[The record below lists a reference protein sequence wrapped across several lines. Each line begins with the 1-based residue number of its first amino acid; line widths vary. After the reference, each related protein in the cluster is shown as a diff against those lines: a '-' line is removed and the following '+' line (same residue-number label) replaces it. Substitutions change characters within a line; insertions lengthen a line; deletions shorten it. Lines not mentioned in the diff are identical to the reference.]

1 MLRSARH
8 WGRVRQERVLPAPQ
22 PQLFRR
28 PQLPPRAHGPGPARR
43 HRHTSQLFRT
53 GQMAAASVRSVY
65 RSNRY
70 VRAQLSAQI
79 DAAVQKGPRRIA
91 RFRARVPMARVKLQ
105 SAARHQD
112 RAAGIDRQQGA
123 RRSAGFRRTGG
134 NHSRSRGKEN
144 DVKERYEKPKITYGR
159 AKAGAVLLSILL
171 RSLSN
176 KFGVW
181 HLCHPTRSFDSAE
194 DTWPP
199 IHQRFRSKQSNLQ
212 LAPKQH
218 QKRVKTVPPRVV
230 DLNPH
235 CRNKPSL
242 SSRKCSASRPFAI
255 VSKLFTLGIRL
266 GTVWGPWGIGV
277 HAAFLIDVAT
287 LAATRL
293 CLFPDSLRSAR
304 LHNSMPSDAR
314 VGTVTHDI
322 WGYGHGGHRR
332 ARGGGRGLLPVVA
345 QQQRQLAGHDERGSI
360 RRLQDGVRVRIEI
373 Q

>member
-123 RRSAGFRRTGG
+123 RRSAGFRRTAG
-134 NHSRSRGKEN
+134 NRFRSRGKEN

-159 AKAGAVLLSILL
+159 AEAGAVLLSILL
-171 RSLSN
+171 RPLSN
-176 KFGVW
+176 SLECFTYATRPDRLIQPKILGRQYISAFGV
-181 HLCHPTRSFDSAE
+181 
-194 DTWPP
+194 
-199 IHQRFRSKQSNLQ
+199 
-212 LAPKQH
+212 
-218 QKRVKTVPPRVV
+218 
-230 DLNPH
+230 
-235 CRNKPSL
+235 
-242 SSRKCSASRPFAI
+242 SSRTCSWRQTTPKERKNGAS
-255 VSKLFTLGIRL
+255 
-266 GTVWGPWGIGV
+266 
-277 HAAFLIDVAT
+277 
-287 LAATRL
+287 
-293 CLFPDSLRSAR
+293 
-304 LHNSMPSDAR
+304 
-314 VGTVTHDI
+314 
-322 WGYGHGGHRR
+322 
-332 ARGGGRGLLPVVA
+332 ARGGLKPTLP
-345 QQQRQLAGHDERGSI
+345 QQTKPILSKVFGQSSFRHS
-360 RRLQDGVRVRIEI
+360 
-373 Q
+373 

>member
-1 MLRSARH
+1 
-8 WGRVRQERVLPAPQ
+8 
-22 PQLFRR
+22 
-28 PQLPPRAHGPGPARR
+28 
-43 HRHTSQLFRT
+43 
-53 GQMAAASVRSVY
+53 MAAASVRSVY

-91 RFRARVPMARVKLQ
+91 RFRARVPMARIKLQ

-123 RRSAGFRRTGG
+123 RRSAGFHRTAG
-134 NHSRSRGKEN
+134 NRSRSRGKEN

-159 AKAGAVLLSILL
+159 AEAGAVLLSILL
-171 RSLSN
+171 RPLSN
-176 KFGVW
+176 SLECFTYATRPDRLIQPKILGRQYISAFGVSSRTCSW
-181 HLCHPTRSFDSAE
+181 RQNNT
-194 DTWPP
+194 
-199 IHQRFRSKQSNLQ
+199 
-212 LAPKQH
+212 
-218 QKRVKTVPPRVV
+218 KREPPRVV

-314 VGTVTHDI
+314 VGAVTHDI